1 MAAGGLNEELA
12 KLVEETGGGH
22 FELQND
28 ADLEATFAR
37 VAEELRR
44 QYQIGIS
51 PAALDGTIHKLEV
64 QVTTPG
70 CRVRTRKS
78 YVAEGER

>member
-1 MAAGGLNEELA
+1 MPIGGLSDEMV
-12 KLVEETGGGH
+12 KVVEETGGGH
-22 FELQND
+22 FEPQRD

-37 VAEELRR
+37 VADELRH
-44 QYQIGIS
+44 QYQLGFS
-51 PAALDGTIHKLEV
+51 PAVQDGKIHKLEV

-70 CRVRTRKS
+70 CRVRSRNS